1 MKTCD
6 VMEWDELKNIPFAD
20 CEIVEDKKNRDI
32 DIYYRGVM
40 VSSDYDHVG
49 HYMRNAV
56 ALFQTIKRKKADWV
70 TIGNLWLLRNCI
82 RENFNHGLGLDDMI
96 FGDSLNLDELQPMT
110 KQRLFAAV
118 KEIRRRDKYA
128 TL

>member
-6 VMEWDELKNIPFAD
+6 AMEWNELKDVPFAD
-20 CEIVEDKKNRDI
+20 CEIVEDKENKDI

-40 VSSDYDHVG
+40 VLSDYDHVG

-56 ALFQTIKRKKADWV
+56 ALFQTIKRKRADWV

-82 RENFNHGLGLDDMI
+82 RENYNHGIGVEDMI
-96 FGDSLNLDELQPMT
+96 FGEDDKTLQPMT
-110 KQRLFAAV
+110 KQRLFAAAR
-118 KEIRRRDKYA
+118 EIRRRDKYA
-128 TL
+128 TI

>member
-20 CEIVEDKKNRDI
+20 CEIVEDKKNKDI

-110 KQRLFAAV
+110 KQRLFAAA